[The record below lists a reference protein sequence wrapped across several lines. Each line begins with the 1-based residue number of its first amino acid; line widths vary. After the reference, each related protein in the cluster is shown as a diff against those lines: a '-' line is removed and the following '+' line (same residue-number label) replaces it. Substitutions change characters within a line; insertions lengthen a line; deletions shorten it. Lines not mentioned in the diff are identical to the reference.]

1 MFCNNVDIYLCLG
14 EVEAE
19 CEVEPLA
26 HGQVARRLEL
36 VLEADQLLVSE
47 GRARPPRLPAPLAGL
62 PLPVVAV
69 SIETLGGGGQGVI
82 LIRTFVIHNQVG
94 VCNSKNIFR

>member
-1 MFCNNVDIYLCLG
+1 MANANSHLSLSQ
-14 EVEAE
+14 VEGKSKIESFANRE
-19 CEVEPLA
+19 I
-26 HGQVARRLEL
+26 ARRLEL

-69 SIETLGGGGQGVI
+69 SVETLGGGGQGVI
-82 LIRTFVIHNQVG
+82 LIRTLVIHNQVG